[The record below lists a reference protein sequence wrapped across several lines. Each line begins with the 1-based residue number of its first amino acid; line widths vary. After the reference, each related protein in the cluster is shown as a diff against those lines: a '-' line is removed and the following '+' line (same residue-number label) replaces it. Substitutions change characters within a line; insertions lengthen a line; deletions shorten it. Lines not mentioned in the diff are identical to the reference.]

1 MNEASGQLPDLGVV
15 LDLPLKLSAELPSCQ
30 KLTEEVLRLTT
41 GSVVTL
47 DKMTNGPV
55 CLYANR
61 KLIARGDAIVTGG
74 KMGVKVTELNAPP
87 APPGE
92 ST

>member
-1 MNEASGQLPDLGVV
+1 MNDASGQLPDLGIA
-15 LDLPLKLSAELPSCQ
+15 LDLPLKLSAELPSTV

-47 DKMTNGPV
+47 DKMTGGPV

-61 KLIARGDAIVTGG
+61 KLIARGDAVVTGG
-74 KMGVKVTELNAPP
+74 NLGIKVTELNTPP
-87 APPGE
+87 VPSE
-92 ST
+92 EEN